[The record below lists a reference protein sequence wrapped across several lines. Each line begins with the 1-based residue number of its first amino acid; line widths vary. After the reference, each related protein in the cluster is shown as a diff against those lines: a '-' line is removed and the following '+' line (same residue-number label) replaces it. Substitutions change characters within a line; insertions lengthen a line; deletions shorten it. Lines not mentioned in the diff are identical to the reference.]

1 MLCAPGIALVAEAF
15 ALIDAFDGDC
25 CVFIT
30 VANICRMVL
39 LLPHSRELYEWCL
52 REGYGDAALIAK
64 WKKQGYER
72 LCCLSC
78 IQPKEHKFGGTC
90 VCRVPR
96 AEREG
101 ATAKQLECVHCGT

>member
-1 MLCAPGIALVAEAF
+1 MC
-15 ALIDAFDGDC
+15 
-25 CVFIT
+25 
-30 VANICRMVL
+30 
-39 LLPHSRELYEWCL
+39 SRELYEWCL

-78 IQPKEHKFGGTC
+78 IQPKEHKFGGVC

-101 ATAKQLECVHCGT
+101 AATKALECVHCGTITRIATSSPQRQLRNTARVYV